1 MIGREGRSNL
11 WLIHG
16 GIPIVVAEES
26 VRPALAGEVLAKQ
39 ITELRPSKKRKDRSL
54 RTLTLICPSLMT

>member
-39 ITELRPSKKRKDRSL
+39 ITELRPSKKRKRQI
-54 RTLTLICPSLMT
+54 T